1 MYRCMKI
8 RSSATLL
15 GFVLVASAAALY
27 AQAPAAQQ
35 PAQDSETK
43 TPSGTSSSGSPAPET
58 ETKPRARRFSFGAQ
72 LRWWSAQPFDG
83 KGIEVGDSTA
93 NISHAYDTTSASGR
107 WGIGPVVDMTLTR
120 HIVIRAE
127 AFFGHLQYTK
137 VTQVY
142 TGTPTDGTLNVTYT
156 EHTRTGSWDFPL
168 LVRYQ
173 NSPRPATTSSSS
185 SSTGPKIN
193 FSFNPILSHGF
204 VEAGAIV
211 RQLTTVRSG
220 NDTLGSDNSTA
231 YNEIPTKANHSTVE
245 GAVVGLG
252 FRFVDELNL
261 KVMPEVRYILWSG
274 PTFESQSTLS
284 RTRQLEVGLSFV
296 F

>member
-1 MYRCMKI
+1 
-8 RSSATLL
+8 
-15 GFVLVASAAALY
+15 V
-27 AQAPAAQQ
+27 
-35 PAQDSETK
+35 
-43 TPSGTSSSGSPAPET
+43 
-58 ETKPRARRFSFGAQ
+58 
-72 LRWWSAQPFDG
+72 RWWSAQPFDG
-83 KGIEVGDSTA
+83 KGIEVGDSKTD
-93 NISHAYDTTSASGR
+93 ISHAYDTTSASGR
-107 WGIGPVVDMTLTR
+107 WGIGPVVDMTLTS

-127 AFFGHLQYTK
+127 AFFGHLHYSK

-156 EHTRTGSWDFPL
+156 EHTRTGYWDFPL

-173 NSPRPATTSSSS
+173 NSPHPTTTSSSS

-220 NDTLGSDNSTA
+220 DDTLDSDNSTA
-231 YNEIPTKANHSTVE
+231 YNEIPTKANHSIVE

-274 PTFESQSTLS
+274 PIFESQSTLS

>member
-1 MYRCMKI
+1 MKI

-15 GFVLVASAAALY
+15 GLVLISVAALY
-27 AQAPAAQQ
+27 GQAPTAQQ

-43 TPSGTSSSGSPAPET
+43 TPSGTSTRSSQSPET
-58 ETKPRARRFSFGAQ
+58 ETKPRARRFSYGAQ

-83 KGIEVGDSTA
+83 KGIEVGDSTT

-107 WGIGPVVDMTLTR
+107 WGIGPVVDMTLTS

-127 AFFGHLQYTK
+127 AFFGHLQYSK

-156 EHTRTGSWDFPL
+156 EHTRTGYWDFPL

-173 NSPRPATTSSSS
+173 NSPRPPSTSSSS

-220 NDTLGSDNSTA
+220 NDTLDSDNSTA

-245 GAVVGLG
+245 GAAVGLG

>member
-15 GFVLVASAAALY
+15 GFVVVSSAAALCG
-27 AQAPAAQQ
+27 QAPAAQQ
-35 PAQDSETK
+35 PTQESETK
-43 TPSGTSSSGSPAPET
+43 APSGTSSSSSQAPET
-58 ETKPRARRFSFGAQ
+58 DTKRRARRFSYGAQ
-72 LRWWSAQPFDG
+72 LRWSSAQPFDG
-83 KGIEVGDSTA
+83 KGIEVGDSKTD
-93 NISHAYDTTSASGR
+93 ISHAYDTTSASSR
-107 WGIGPVVDMTLTR
+107 WGIGPVVDMTLTS

-127 AFFGHLQYTK
+127 ALFEHLQYTK

-156 EHTRTGSWDFPL
+156 EHTRTGYWDFPL
-168 LVRYQ
+168 LLRYQ
-173 NSPRPATTSSSS
+173 NSPPRPTTSTSSSNS
-185 SSTGPKIN
+185 GSRIH
-193 FSFNPILSHGF
+193 FSLNPIVSHAF
-204 VEAGAIV
+204 VEVGGIV
-211 RQLTTVRSG
+211 RQLTTIRSG
-220 NDTLGSDNSTA
+220 NDTLDSDNSTA
-231 YNEIPTKANHSTVE
+231 YNETPTKASHSTVE

-252 FRFVDELNL
+252 LRFVDELNL
-261 KVMPEVRYILWSG
+261 KVIPEVRYILWSG

>member
-1 MYRCMKI
+1 MKI
-8 RSSATLL
+8 RSIATLL
-15 GFVLVASAAALY
+15 RFVLVATVATLY
-27 AQAPAAQQ
+27 GQAPAQQQ
-35 PAQDSETK
+35 PVQESETQ
-43 TPSGTSSSGSPAPET
+43 TPSGTSSSGSEQSD
-58 ETKPRARRFSFGAQ
+58 TKKPLRRFSFGAQ
-72 LRWWSAQPFDG
+72 VRWWSAQPFDG
-83 KGIEVGDSTA
+83 KGIEVGDSKTD
-93 NISHAYDTTSASGR
+93 ISHAYDTTSASGR
-107 WGIGPVVDMTLTR
+107 YGIGPVVDMTLTS

-156 EHTRTGSWDFPL
+156 EHTRTGYWDFPL

-211 RQLTTVRSG
+211 RQLTAVRSG
-220 NDTLGSDNSTA
+220 NDTLDSDNSTA
-231 YNEIPTKANHSTVE
+231 YNETPTKAKHPTAE
-245 GAVVGLG
+245 GVVVGLG
-252 FRFVDELNL
+252 LRFVDDLNL
-261 KVMPEVRYILWSG
+261 KVTPEVRYILWSG

-284 RTRQLEVGLSFV
+284 RTRQLEVGLSVV

>member
-1 MYRCMKI
+1 MKI
-8 RSSATLL
+8 RSSVTLL

-27 AQAPAAQQ
+27 GQAPAAQQ

-43 TPSGTSSSGSPAPET
+43 TPSPTSSSGSPAPET
-58 ETKPRARRFSFGAQ
+58 ETKPRARRFSYGAQ
-72 LRWWSAQPFDG
+72 VRWWSAQPFDG
-83 KGIEVGDSTA
+83 KGIEVGDSKTD
-93 NISHAYDTTSASGR
+93 ISHAYDTTSASGR

-127 AFFGHLQYTK
+127 ALFGHLQYTK

-156 EHTRTGSWDFPL
+156 EHTRTGYWDFPL

-173 NSPRPATTSSSS
+173 NSPHRATSSSS
-185 SSTGPKIN
+185 STSGPN
-193 FSFNPILSHGF
+193 FHLSLNPITSHAF
-204 VEAGAIV
+204 VEAGGIV
-211 RQLTTVRSG
+211 RQLTTIRTG
-220 NDTLGSDNSTA
+220 NDTLNSDNSTA
-231 YNEIPTKANHSTVE
+231 YNETPTKANHSTVE

-252 FRFVDELNL
+252 LRFVDELNL

-274 PTFESQSTLS
+274 PIFESQSTLS

>member
-1 MYRCMKI
+1 
-8 RSSATLL
+8 
-15 GFVLVASAAALY
+15 
-27 AQAPAAQQ
+27 
-35 PAQDSETK
+35 
-43 TPSGTSSSGSPAPET
+43 
-58 ETKPRARRFSFGAQ
+58 
-72 LRWWSAQPFDG
+72 
-83 KGIEVGDSTA
+83 
-93 NISHAYDTTSASGR
+93 
-107 WGIGPVVDMTLTR
+107 MTLTS

-156 EHTRTGSWDFPL
+156 EHTRTGYWDFPL

-193 FSFNPILSHGF
+193 LSFNPILSHGF
-204 VEAGAIV
+204 VEGGAIV
-211 RQLTTVRSG
+211 RQLTAVRSG
-220 NDTLGSDNSTA
+220 NDTLDSDNSMA
-231 YNEIPTKANHSTVE
+231 YNEIPTKANNSTVE

-252 FRFVDELNL
+252 FHFVDEFNL
-261 KVMPEVRYILWSG
+261 KVMPEVRYIFWSG

-284 RTRQLEVGLSFV
+284 RTRQLEVGLSLV